1 MGIFHGAYDSEGPS
15 EKCKTASGWE
25 ATLESTRA
33 ADRPPPPIPP
43 IVTAGCSFIGGC
55 TPWLQRDTLLLF
67 FYFVRLNWL
76 FTYCPSPTAGCDVCC
91 THSCAVPQ
99 TLLFY
104 IMKTIASENVFN
116 QQNSNRD
123 FPYPAFVKF
132 CGLFISSE
140 SRHTTCCVGAEH
152 LSHFVMGSGRV

>member
-1 MGIFHGAYDSEGPS
+1 M
-15 EKCKTASGWE
+15 
-25 ATLESTRA
+25 ESTRA
-33 ADRPPPPIPP
+33 ADRPPPHPTHSHCRVFVHWRMLAVAPERHVAP
-43 IVTAGCSFIGGC
+43 
-55 TPWLQRDTLLLF
+55 F

-76 FTYCPSPTAGCDVCC
+76 FTYCPSPTAGCDVRC

-104 IMKTIASENVFN
+104 IMKTIASENVFK

-152 LSHFVMGSGRV
+152 LSHFVMVRSCVECCGAV

>member
-1 MGIFHGAYDSEGPS
+1 MGLII
-15 EKCKTASGWE
+15 
-25 ATLESTRA
+25 LRA
-33 ADRPPPPIPP
+33 PLKNAKRPQAERPRWSRRAPQIAPPLIPP

-76 FTYCPSPTAGCDVCC
+76 FTYCPSPTAGCDVRC

-123 FPYPAFVKF
+123 FPSR
-132 CGLFISSE
+132 GLFISSE

-152 LSHFVMGSGRV
+152 LSHFVMVRSCVECCGAV